1 MKRSFISSSDGVRRK
16 PEEVRLKPDPT
27 KGLIQFRPRILS
39 VSFAAIVLML
49 ASIEGVLRIPAVADH
64 LPLPTHYNEPDVA
77 MRLRTLEALKAHE
90 HTDHVDVLFVG
101 SSIVRCNIRPSLF
114 DEAISRQ
121 AHASVVSFNAGLSGL
136 WPAGVDLYTEHLWLP
151 HARPRIVLQGI
162 RYGEV
167 AAPPKTR
174 RYETIVTGAVE
185 SAWSTGGASGRIK
198 AAAFEHVRLLQ
209 YRGIWIEWL
218 KRYVNGRGDGAV
230 PDELR
235 VFTDERGWT
244 PRLPTL
250 DVVRAR
256 NLLAAERPYMDD
268 APLADALD
276 AIRHTSRVVRQSGA
290 EYALVNV
297 PEHSFRWSGLGGQ
310 LRYHSYIAALQQ
322 LADDEGFVF
331 LDVTGGATDQFSRD
345 ADYSDYHHMSPEGA
359 GRFTQMLAT
368 AMTAAQTPEQMA
380 LGLHTAAAVG
390 RK

>member
-1 MKRSFISSSDGVRRK
+1 MKRSFTSSSSV
-16 PEEVRLKPDPT
+16 
-27 KGLIQFRPRILS
+27 IQFRPRILS

-49 ASIEGVLRIPAVADH
+49 AAVEGTLRIPAIEAR

-77 MRLRTLEALKAHE
+77 MRVRTLEALKAHE
-90 HTDHVDVLFVG
+90 RTDHVDVLFVG
-101 SSIVRCNIRPSLF
+101 SSIVRCNIRPNLF

-151 HARPRIVLQGI
+151 HAKPRVVLQGI

-174 RYETIVTGAVE
+174 PYETIVTGAVE
-185 SAWSTGGASGRIK
+185 SAWSTGGVSGRLK
-198 AAAFEHVRLLQ
+198 AAAFEHLRLLQ
-209 YRGIWIEWL
+209 YRGVWIDWL
-218 KRYVNGRGDGAV
+218 KQYVNGRGGAPV

-250 DVVRAR
+250 DVVLAR
-256 NLLAAERPYMDD
+256 HLLSSERPYADE
-268 APLADALD
+268 APLADALE
-276 AIRHTSRVVRQSGA
+276 AIRHTSRVVRRTGA

-310 LRYHSYIAALQQ
+310 LRYQSYIAALQK
-322 LADDEGFVF
+322 LADDEGFAFV
-331 LDVTGGATDQFSRD
+331 DVTAGATDQFSRD

-359 GRFTQMLAT
+359 GRFTLMLA
-368 AMTAAQTPEQMA
+368 AALTAAPIHEQMA
-380 LGLHTAAAVG
+380 LGLHSAAAVE

>member
-1 MKRSFISSSDGVRRK
+1 MKRSYIFSSEAIPLK
-16 PEEVRLKPDPT
+16 PEGVRLKPEAT
-27 KGLIQFRPRILS
+27 GVIQFRPRILS
-39 VSFAAIVLML
+39 VSFAAIVLMV
-49 ASIEGVLRIPAVADH
+49 SGTEGMLRIPAVADR
-64 LPLPTHYNEPDVA
+64 LPLPTQYNEPDVA
-77 MRLRTLEALKAHE
+77 MRVRTLEALKQHE

-101 SSIVRCNIRPSLF
+101 SSIVRCNIRPTLF
-114 DEAISRQ
+114 DQAISRQ
-121 AHASVVSFNAGLSGL
+121 AHATIVSFNAGLSGL

-167 AAPPKTR
+167 VAPPKTR
-174 RYETIVTGAVE
+174 QYETIVTGAVE
-185 SAWSTGGASGRIK
+185 SGWAAGGVSGWMK
-198 AAAFEHVRLLQ
+198 AAAFEHLRLLQ

-218 KRYVNGRGDGAV
+218 KQYVNGRGGVPV

-235 VFTDERGWT
+235 VFTDARGWT

-256 NLLAAERPYMDD
+256 NLLLAERPYTDE
-268 APLADALD
+268 APLAEALD
-276 AIRHTSRVVRQSGA
+276 AIRHTSRVVRRSGA

-310 LRYHSYIAALQQ
+310 LRYQGYLAALQK
-322 LADDEGFVF
+322 LADDEGFAFV
-331 LDVTGGATDQFSRD
+331 DVTAGAPDQFSRD

-359 GRFTQMLAT
+359 GRFTSMLAAALT
-368 AMTAAQTPEQMA
+368 ATPMPEQMA
-380 LGLHTAAAVG
+380 LGLHRAAAVE